1 MCSDGVETESR
12 EAELSWMERIREVD
26 FAGVEE
32 EGLKNVETRSERAG
46 EVRRNCS

>member
-1 MCSDGVETESR
+1 
-12 EAELSWMERIREVD
+12 MERIREVD

-32 EGLKNVETRSERAG
+32 EGLKNVETRRERAG